1 MPATRATQT
10 TAEERDVERG
20 EVRDVERGEVRDVE
34 RGEVRDVE
42 RGEVRGAGF
51 FFVFATRRRLGLG
64 FALVL
69 DGGFNAMNADLS
81 QTTPQLKS
89 NRNIGPP
96 GVALSRNRLC
106 SCNAVGA

>member
-10 TAEERDVERG
+10 AAEERDVERG
-20 EVRDVERGEVRDVE
+20 EVR
-34 RGEVRDVE
+34 EVRDVE

-81 QTTPQLKS
+81 QTTPQQKS